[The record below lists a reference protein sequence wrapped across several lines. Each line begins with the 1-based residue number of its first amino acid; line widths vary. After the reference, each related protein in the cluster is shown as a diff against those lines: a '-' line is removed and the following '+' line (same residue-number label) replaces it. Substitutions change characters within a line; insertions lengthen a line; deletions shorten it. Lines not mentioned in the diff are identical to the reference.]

1 MRSGM
6 SYGSRYSQLTHALQ
20 SMYKYGA
27 ALVGGTLAAQHE
39 RAVVGVVQEMEPRT
53 DAIE

>member
-1 MRSGM
+1 
-6 SYGSRYSQLTHALQ
+6 
-20 SMYKYGA
+20 MYKYGA
-27 ALVGGTLAAQHE
+27 VLVGGTLAAQHE